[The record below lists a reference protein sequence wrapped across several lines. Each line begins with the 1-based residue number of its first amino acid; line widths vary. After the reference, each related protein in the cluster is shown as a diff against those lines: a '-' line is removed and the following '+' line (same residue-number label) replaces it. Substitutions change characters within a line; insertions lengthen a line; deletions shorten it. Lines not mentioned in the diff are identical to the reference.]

1 MWFRVEVKVHVLLRM
16 RVNHEV
22 FPVTVATQSFRQ
34 RSVAAEEAR
43 AGRDTAIDA
52 YQ

>member
-1 MWFRVEVKVHVLLRM
+1 MVLLRM

-22 FPVTVATQSFRQ
+22 FPVTD
-34 RSVAAEEAR
+34 AAEEAR